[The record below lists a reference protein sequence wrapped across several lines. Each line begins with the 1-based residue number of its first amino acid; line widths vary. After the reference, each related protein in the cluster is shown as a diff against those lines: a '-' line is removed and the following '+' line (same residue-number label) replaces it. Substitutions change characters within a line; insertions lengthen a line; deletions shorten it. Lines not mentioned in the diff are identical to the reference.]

1 MWLVEKD
8 NRTGGRDVSVEAN
21 KFQFCCHSLECKNM
35 RLIKFSISLNAVKF
49 SLWTV
54 ALKTNTKLFLGQC
67 GSCWA
72 FSATG
77 SLEGQHFKKT
87 ANLVSLS
94 EQNLVDC
101 SGSYGNRGCSG
112 GLMDKAFRYIKANRG
127 IDTEESYPY
136 KAREGQCRFQRAYV
150 GATVTGKIF

>member
-1 MWLVEKD
+1 M
-8 NRTGGRDVSVEAN
+8 
-21 KFQFCCHSLECKNM
+21 
-35 RLIKFSISLNAVKF
+35 
-49 SLWTV
+49 

-67 GSCWA
+67 GSCWS

-87 ANLVSLS
+87 GNLVSLS

-101 SGSYGNRGCSG
+101 SGSYGNHGCHE
-112 GLMDKAFRYIKANRG
+112 GLKDKAFRYIEANGG

-136 KAREGQCRFQRAYV
+136 EAREGQCRFQRAYV

>member
-1 MWLVEKD
+1 
-8 NRTGGRDVSVEAN
+8 
-21 KFQFCCHSLECKNM
+21 M
-35 RLIKFSISLNAVKF
+35 RLIKFFISNAIKF
-49 SLWTV
+49 SLCTV
-54 ALKTNTKLFLGQC
+54 ALKTSTKLLGQC

-87 ANLVSLS
+87 GNLVSLS

-101 SGSYGNRGCSG
+101 SGSYGNHGCNG
-112 GLMDKAFRYIKANRG
+112 GLEDKAFRYIKANDG

-136 KAREGQCRFQRAYV
+136 EAKEGQCRFQRAYV
-150 GATVTGKIF
+150 GATVTGKIY